1 MARFSHGFGC
11 FVHGLC
17 SQLCES
23 KVRPPFGRRV
33 ESLDLPSPGGRN
45 LGRHCRQDWNKAHGG
60 GANGRCYVCTH
71 FLFILQ
77 DLARWLAPSGQY
89 KVSDGFNTGFGETRE
104 LCSDGSVG
112 VYSWLVR
119 TIWVQGGSLIR
130 ERSDGGELQESQR
143 GNGEPTGKTRSQKVE
158 EGRRWRRKRS
168 KGKIKREMM
177 NVLRYLE
184 RQLIYWEWKIYKY
197 DGDGWWH
204 PPCTV
209 VMKISAGVACEA
221 QGTEGMTAD
230 RGTFSEY
237 HHLYIITGPA
247 GSLFIGMMASN
258 YIWATQNKRSR
269 PFKSTKFAGNAEAH
283 VQNRQCGGA
292 LSFWRVLITLIK
304 AGYNLH
310 GLHRNYVNRILWPG
324 KREKALIVLQKA
336 KINLRGGLS
345 QQRRERFSE
354 NREAKQNSIMAY
366 EVTGLLENLK
376 FSEEEL
382 VDVSNMDD
390 EILTEMDG
398 SDKWVVEHT
407 LESQEEEGRG
417 GAQEGRWKM
426 PSTSTVRPRA
436 VKRTL
441 KGKNEVCHPI
451 TSKKRKTV
459 NTTLGEEDEFSKAT
473 SPIKLSAQMVEAG
486 SQPRREP

>member
-1 MARFSHGFGC
+1 MGDCMARFSHGFGC

-177 NVLRYLE
+177 NVLR
-184 RQLIYWEWKIYKY
+184 
-197 DGDGWWH
+197 
-204 PPCTV
+204 
-209 VMKISAGVACEA
+209 
-221 QGTEGMTAD
+221 
-230 RGTFSEY
+230 
-237 HHLYIITGPA
+237 
-247 GSLFIGMMASN
+247 
-258 YIWATQNKRSR
+258 
-269 PFKSTKFAGNAEAH
+269 
-283 VQNRQCGGA
+283 
-292 LSFWRVLITLIK
+292 
-304 AGYNLH
+304 
-310 GLHRNYVNRILWPG
+310 
-324 KREKALIVLQKA
+324 LQKA